1 MEQKAFSVRAI
12 LSGEAPPD
20 APVTVKGWVR
30 TRRDS
35 KAGISFVHL
44 SDVLGEPGQ
53 PVNADPS
60 VALFNC
66 LYIQR
71 AMALNTRPRLAGG
84 TSGGVAAVCVTRNFY
99 RARAVCHD
107 PIMWRNGTMP

>member
-1 MEQKAFSVRAI
+1 MDNTELSVRAI
-12 LSGEAPPD
+12 LAGLAPKD
-20 APVTVKGWVR
+20 ESVTVRGWVR

-71 AMALNTRPRLAGG
+71 AMALVRLGRQREAMHD
-84 TSGGVAAVCVTRNFY
+84 RN
-99 RARAVCHD
+99 RHQVGRSKHH
-107 PIMWRNGTMP
+107 PT